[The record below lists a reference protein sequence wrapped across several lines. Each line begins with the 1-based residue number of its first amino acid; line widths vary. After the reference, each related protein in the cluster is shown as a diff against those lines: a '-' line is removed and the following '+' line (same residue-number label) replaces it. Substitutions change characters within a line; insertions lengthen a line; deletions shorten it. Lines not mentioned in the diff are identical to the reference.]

1 VIRIQVAN
9 AFADQPIDGNYVV
22 EPMGTVALGPG
33 YGRVNIAGL
42 SILEAEDAIKR
53 HLATMIENP
62 AVQATMYEKA
72 VATTIVPNEATR
84 ARATDA
90 VASTEQSA
98 AFREAVMKELE
109 ALHRQIMKLQTENAE
124 MKLQLERQKPQSGV
138 VK

>member
-33 YGRVNIAGL
+33 YGRVSIAGL

-62 AVQATMYEKA
+62 AVQATMHDKA
-72 VATTIVPNEATR
+72 VIAAVAPDEALR
-84 ARATDA
+84 ARATDR
-90 VASTEQSA
+90 VTQQ
-98 AFREAVMKELE
+98 LE
-109 ALHRQIMKLQTENAE
+109 SLLRHIAQLEKENA
-124 MKLQLERQKPQSGV
+124 KLKKQIEQKNQQPSVQR
-138 VK
+138 